1 MGYGLALAAALLFQ
15 IMDVG
20 YLAHFLFWAALALP
34 VLSLLL
40 TLPALAGCRGTLTA
54 AAPAGE
60 RGTPVRFRSGV
71 GCRGPLPPPRVVARL
86 ALGNAL
92 TGETARRRVVL
103 TGLPDRA
110 EGLGAWT
117 DWENPHCGRLTCRV
131 ERLRVV
137 DGLGLFS
144 LPVPR
149 PQARSVLSL
158 PHRLDLPLPPA
169 LAGEE
174 EAAGPLTPRPGGGPG
189 EDYDL
194 RPYRPGDPV
203 SAIHW
208 KLSSK
213 RDEPVVRETLE
224 PRREG
229 LALTFDHF
237 GPPEDLDGV
246 LDRLYT
252 WSLQLL
258 SQGRSHTVAWLHPV
272 TGEPRRFLVAD
283 RRTLDRCLSAALSDP
298 APAAGR
304 SIREGGSL
312 RGGRTVHLLPDG
324 EVAV

>member
-110 EGLGAWT
+110 GALEAWT

-137 DGLGLFS
+137 DGLGLFA

-213 RDEPVVRETLE
+213 RDELVVRETLGGE
-224 PRREG
+224 KARVVITVELFGDAEQLDRVLERLWTTS
-229 LALTFDHF
+229 LALLAAQVPHQVLWT
-237 GPPEDLDGV
+237 DGDV
-246 LDRLYT
+246 QEAQVTCRKELLACMER
-252 WSLQLL
+252 LL
-258 SQGRSHTVAWLHPV
+258 SR
-272 TGEPRRFLVAD
+272 
-283 RRTLDRCLSAALSDP
+283 P
-298 APAAGR
+298 APAGPPPEMPELTHLSGVPRLHIAAGE
-304 SIREGGSL
+304 EGA
-312 RGGRTVHLLPDG
+312 P
-324 EVAV
+324 